1 MEIKEIGNLKEGQQ
15 SWKSPQTGRV
25 YDVTGISPTLNT
37 CGGGGHEVKI
47 VETKV
52 LGGIYTDVTENF
64 NRGLYP
70 NVSRTVKAVKNDAG
84 CIERQIV
91 ASRGRNPDNP
101 SDRTAGIPTEQVLE
115 PNAYGVCNALTTV
128 QKDNMVL
135 EKAILTPKRTEYG
148 KQIRKA
154 YEAGEIKESRHNMTE
169 LEPRSDGLSNTI
181 TTVQK
186 DNMLMET
193 VKIKQATKDGCVECR
208 IGGVAD
214 LSYPESETRRGRVI
228 DGGNVSPT
236 LMASQNE
243 IYRIVTQY
251 RVRKLTPKE
260 CWRLMGFSDEDYE
273 KAAYKHKTIYLSKL
287 LGEGDDETRSVKLT
301 DVIEKL
307 SQENMGISV
316 SCITNVLQELAEI
329 STEWTKYRKLQEKE
343 NSKNVNIVIEK
354 LGKMEHLE
362 CAISITKCLES
373 TEMLCGLMEELDQN
387 HTAII
392 ELEEKGSMNT
402 EKYMKISSGES
413 FCLMKLYIILM
424 VLKLIIGSKIYTYS
438 VQKVSICG
446 VIVNLENCKRN
457 MVKML
462 DLDLK
467 VDIIYTLTSRSQLYK
482 QAGNSI
488 VKQVLMAIFS
498 QLNIK
503 GVPMYNDRIRG

>member
-1 MEIKEIGNLKEGQQ
+1 MWGGVSPTITATDYKDPPKILEERMEIKEVGNLREGQQ

-47 VETKV
+47 VEKKV
-52 LGGIYTDVTENF
+52 MGGIYTDVTENF

-70 NVSRTVKAVKNDAG
+70 DMSRTLKAVKNDAG

-101 SDRTAGIPTEQVLE
+101 SDRTAGMPTEQVLE
-115 PNAYGVCNALTTV
+115 PNPENICNAL
-128 QKDNMVL
+128 
-135 EKAILTPKRTEYG
+135 
-148 KQIRKA
+148 
-154 YEAGEIKESRHNMTE
+154 
-169 LEPRSDGLSNTI
+169 

-193 VKIKQATKDGCVECR
+193 VKIKQATKDGYAECR

-260 CWRLMGFSDEDYE
+260 TWRLMGFSDEDYE
-273 KAAYKHKTIYLSKL
+273 KAA
-287 LGEGDDETRSVKLT
+287 EV
-301 DVIEKL
+301 
-307 SQENMGISV
+307 
-316 SCITNVLQELAEI
+316 
-329 STEWTKYRKLQEKE
+329 
-343 NSKNVNIVIEK
+343 NSK
-354 LGKMEHLE
+354 
-362 CAISITKCLES
+362 T
-373 TEMLCGLMEELDQN
+373 
-387 HTAII
+387 
-392 ELEEKGSMNT
+392 
-402 EKYMKISSGES
+402 
-413 FCLMKLYIILM
+413 
-424 VLKLIIGSKIYTYS
+424 
-438 VQKVSICG
+438 
-446 VIVNLENCKRN
+446 
-457 MVKML
+457 
-462 DLDLK
+462 
-467 VDIIYTLTSRSQLYK
+467 QLYK

-488 VKQVLMAIFS
+488 VKDVLMAIFS

-503 GVPMYNDRIRG
+503 GIPMWNEVHHGTK